1 MLGLPKTTEISRI
14 LSKDDIL
21 KNADFGKI
29 TKAQVSSK
37 IERVRIVGILN
48 SKTLNIA
55 AGETWK
61 EIDIIQIELKN
72 SDIEDDIIKS
82 IDKSIP
88 RPIVYALKNDYETVY
103 DMIPF
108 NIDDGDV
115 CGHFVDLMDGF
126 VSESK
131 GLNPFHV
138 MSDSDNTIYVYRD
151 DFSMSIDA
159 MDGIIEMRWPK
170 TLHDGYLNLAGKSY
184 GYDLN
189 DYFDGLEQKELFL
202 ETLNELVDNFD
213 SIKNDFYDNLNNIVI
228 ELEMYWNNLY
238 NE

>member
-21 KNADFGKI
+21 RNASFSKFAK
-29 TKAQVSSK
+29 TQVASK

-88 RPIVYALKNDYETVY
+88 RPIVYVLKNNYGIRLAISNKEKSNSIKIDTFFTTDWQKDFELKIVGQ
-103 DMIPF
+103 
-108 NIDDGDV
+108 NIDNVYANFLNQIAGEK
-115 CGHFVDLMDGF
+115 LTTATA
-126 VSESK
+126 ESNSTESFAS
-131 GLNPFHV
+131 L
-138 MSDSDNTIYVYRD
+138 DSAKDAIEKMKERD
-151 DFSMSIDA
+151 KIQKQIDA
-159 MDGIIEMRWPK
+159 LTRKINAEPSIGKKQE
-170 TLHDGYLNLAGKSY
+170 LAEERYK
-184 GYDLN
+184 LKQ
-189 DYFDGLEQKELFL
+189 LLK
-202 ETLNELVDNFD
+202 
-213 SIKNDFYDNLNNIVI
+213 
-228 ELEMYWNNLY
+228 
-238 NE
+238 